1 MVYDIIPSDD
11 FSPPPMIS
19 DACRVPPMI
28 PDAFGR
34 GPEPGFRIFPISFR
48 LPLSTNQ
55 KDARTM
61 VTQVPP
67 IMLPLLKSLKLWKTA
82 RATVNLLKLVVRS
95 ETCSP
100 FKFAIFV
107 QNSVRNYELLEIS
120 VLVKNVK

>member
-28 PDAFGR
+28 PDAFR
-34 GPEPGFRIFPISFR
+34 PWSEPRFKIFPISFR

-55 KDARTM
+55 KAARTM

-67 IMLPLLKSLKLWKTA
+67 NNAPFVKKPKIVENSA
-82 RATVNLLKLVVRS
+82 RN
-95 ETCSP
+95 C
-100 FKFAIFV
+100 KFT
-107 QNSVRNYELLEIS
+107 
-120 VLVKNVK
+120 

>member
-28 PDAFGR
+28 PDAFRRR
-34 GPEPGFRIFPISFR
+34 GPEPGFKIFRISFQ

-55 KDARTM
+55 KAARTM

-67 IMLPLLKSLKLWKTA
+67 NAAPFVKKPKIVQKRA
-82 RATVNLLKLVVRS
+82 RNS
-95 ETCSP
+95 
-100 FKFAIFV
+100 KFT
-107 QNSVRNYELLEIS
+107 
-120 VLVKNVK
+120 